1 MSNYDV
7 KDVVCDY
14 GLYENDNLALI
25 CNSRRNAFLIKA
37 IMEKDS
43 RLSRNQDNSYEFT
56 DEDFRSFAANYNKKD

>member
-25 CNSRRNAFLIKA
+25 CNSRRNTFLIKA
-37 IMEKDS
+37 IM
-43 RLSRNQDNSYEFT
+43 
-56 DEDFRSFAANYNKKD
+56 